1 MTDTAT
7 FTPTPGNPFQ
17 LEDLHPMRDRILV
30 RPLAVTSRSLGGLH
44 LPEMSHQRERPMH
57 GIVVRTG
64 PGAYNRE
71 RDTLIPLQVKVGDCV
86 FYGKY
91 SGQEFTI
98 AGLSVLNMGEIEVFS
113 VLPAGTFVVVEHEDV
128 KLNHLQ
134 GDYCDLCATP
144 EELAA
149 KQALED
155 ERARLQTERIHA
167 AIKAGAPVQGLEI
180 PDAEAIKNAA
190 ASRAY
195 AEAEAEDAAQPGQTE
210 SPRSFLEEER
220 ERLRLQRAAAEEP
233 AS

>member
-155 ERARLQTERIHA
+155 ERTRLQTERIQA
-167 AIKAGAPVQGLEI
+167 AIKAGAPVQEFIDTVADGLNQ
-180 PDAEAIKNAA
+180 EAA
-190 ASRAY
+190 
-195 AEAEAEDAAQPGQTE
+195 PL
-210 SPRSFLEEER
+210 PRVDVEGSGASFLEQER
-220 ERLRLQRAAAEEP
+220 ERLRLARQEREAGESP